1 MNCPPPNRLA
11 LLEALMGMP
20 APVLLPGHVWLAGAG
35 PGDPALLTLQALA
48 GLAQADALVHDDLVD
63 PRILAM
69 APPEAERIFVGK
81 RGGRPSARQSDI
93 TAQLIALARAGR
105 RVLRLKGGDPYVFGR
120 GAEEVLALAEA
131 GIPFRVVPGLT
142 AGLAGLAAAGIPA
155 TLRGVNQAVILATGH
170 AADDTEGALDW
181 AALARLGQPVVLYM
195 AMRRLEPVAA
205 ALLSGGL
212 PPATPAAVVTEATT
226 PRQRVLMTDLGGLVA
241 AVRGAAL
248 DVPAV
253 VAIGGIVAVR
263 AQLAALGVVP
273 GPQEDPR
280 GAGTPEL

>member
-1 MNCPPPNRLA
+1 MNPEPKNRLA

-20 APVLLPGHVWLAGAG
+20 APVLSPGQVWLAGAG

-81 RGGRPSARQSDI
+81 RGGRPSARQADI
-93 TAQLIALARAGR
+93 TAQLIALAWAGR

-170 AADDTEGALDW
+170 AAEDTEGALDW

-195 AMRRLEPVAA
+195 AMRRLEAVAS

-226 PRQRVLMTDLGGLVA
+226 PRQRVLMTDLGGLVGA
-241 AVRGAAL
+241 MRGAAL
-248 DVPAV
+248 DVPAI

-263 AQLAALGVVP
+263 ARLAALGVAP
-273 GPQEDPR
+273 DAPEA
-280 GAGTPEL
+280 AGTPAS

>member
-1 MNCPPPNRLA
+1 MNPEPVNRLA

-20 APVLLPGHVWLAGAG
+20 APVLLPGQVWLAGAG

-195 AMRRLEPVAA
+195 AMRRLEAVAT

-280 GAGTPEL
+280 GAATPGL